1 MSTTKSVRRDQM
13 RTSSLALALQV
24 SAAAIKII
32 PVATAVF
39 AFQFLG
45 CPHQPPGEQNKV
57 HGGALASQP
66 MWIHVVK
73 RERTCWAPDFF
84 WKRIL
89 PSASLETLSTELL
102 VYRNTSHTIVMVERS
117 KRSFVYHLRS
127 AICYK
132 ERCTVVH
139 IAGYVLYTLTQPRDV
154 DQEVDPLFILKTASI
169 MVTLLSGT
177 VKGPGVRVPT
187 PQRLY

>member
-1 MSTTKSVRRDQM
+1 MRGFVMSPLYLESMSTTKSVRRDQM

-66 MWIHVVK
+66 TRTHVVK

-84 WKRIL
+84 RKRIL

-127 AICYK
+127 AILLQRAMHGRPHRRLRLVYIDTTR
-132 ERCTVVH
+132 RCRSRGGSAIH
-139 IAGYVLYTLTQPRDV
+139 SQNCLNYGNPAN
-154 DQEVDPLFILKTASI
+154 
-169 MVTLLSGT
+169 GT
-177 VKGPGVRVPT
+177 VN
-187 PQRLY
+187 